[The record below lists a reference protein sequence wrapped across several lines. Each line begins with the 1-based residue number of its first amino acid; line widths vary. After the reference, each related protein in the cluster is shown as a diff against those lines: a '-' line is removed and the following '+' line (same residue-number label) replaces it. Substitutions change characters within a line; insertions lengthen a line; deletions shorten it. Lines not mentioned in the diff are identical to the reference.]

1 MSTMTAPPSKM
12 TTENPTFLRLMHS
25 FKKELRRNLLTPILP
40 NEEETITQ
48 FRALLAELK
57 EPIQED
63 RAIPLLKKFLDILET
78 NQEELDTQID
88 DEDDGH
94 AAALQAEWDRLDRI
108 AAKIDKFLN
117 SIPPTTPPIKK

>member
-1 MSTMTAPPSKM
+1 MGTATTTPSKM
-12 TTENPTFLRLMHS
+12 TTENPTFLRLMRS
-25 FKKELRRNLLTPILP
+25 FKNELRRNLLTPILP
-40 NEEETITQ
+40 NEEETIAE
-48 FRALLAELK
+48 FSALLAEIAQ
-57 EPIQED
+57 PIQEV
-63 RAIPLLKKFLDILET
+63 RAIPLLKKFLNILET

-117 SIPPTTPPIKK
+117 SFPPTTPPIKK

>member
-1 MSTMTAPPSKM
+1 M
-12 TTENPTFLRLMHS
+12 TTENPTFLRLMRS
-25 FKKELRRNLLTPILP
+25 FKNELRRNLLTPILP
-40 NEEETITQ
+40 NEEETIAE
-48 FRALLAELK
+48 FSALLAEIAQ
-57 EPIQED
+57 PIQEV
-63 RAIPLLKKFLDILET
+63 RAIPLLKKFLNILET

-117 SIPPTTPPIKK
+117 SFPPTTPPIKK